1 MSSVVLIVEK
11 SGVIKES
18 SIKQFSEKELYKK
31 AGFKSAEG
39 FQCKHVFDVELSNEE
54 ISISVYGKTSGRAG
68 QENKYDFPPPIDT
81 TLFFGSCILVANVSE
96 DGASCSSISVKKWEL
111 IYEALF
117 GGFEDIGEEDSEDEE
132 EEEEDELVPKT
143 KDGYMK
149 DGFVVEDD
157 DDEDFEDE
165 DEEAEEDSDSQTDE
179 EFVKPISSKK
189 TKESKLTKEPKKM
202 EKTKKAKSTVFDKIE
217 TSVLQTE
224 SVENFLDCTS
234 ELVEEE
240 YE

>member
-1 MSSVVLIVEK
+1 MSSIVLIVEK
-11 SGVIKES
+11 SGIIKES

-96 DGASCSSISVKKWEL
+96 DGASCSSISLKKWEL

-149 DGFVVEDD
+149 DGFVV
-157 DDEDFEDE
+157 DDEDDEDDEFEEDE
-165 DEEAEEDSDSQTDE
+165 DTAEDTDSQEDDIE
-179 EFVKPISSKK
+179 KHIKPMISSKK
-189 TKESKLTKEPKKM
+189 EQKEPKKQ